1 MMFKVVLLQ
10 EQKRK
15 ELSDL
20 LQFVGNLAI
29 MVKMK
34 VITYEQALQMLKN
47 ETKGNKEVENVLK
60 KVLDDELKEEG
71 Y

>member
-15 ELSDL
+15 LSDL

-47 ETKGNKEVENVLK
+47 ETKGNKEVEEMLK
-60 KVLDDELKEEG
+60 KVLDDELKEESC
-71 Y
+71 